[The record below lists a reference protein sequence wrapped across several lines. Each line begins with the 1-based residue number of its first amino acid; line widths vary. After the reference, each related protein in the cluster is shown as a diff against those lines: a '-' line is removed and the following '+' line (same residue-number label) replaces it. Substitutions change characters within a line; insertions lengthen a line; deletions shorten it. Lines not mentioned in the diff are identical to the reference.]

1 MNRESRAGNQYC
13 PSESRDEKVMRSM
26 PKTQY
31 DNVVTSVVLKPY
43 IQKISKIKE
52 YKVFLASCTSF
63 PSRPVIS
70 DFFPPATAS
79 PFFPFGFHNDV
90 GDQCKNHDR
99 LFETHNVFLPN
110 QKLSLSLFLSCSLIC
125 YFSAESVK
133 SLTRKS
139 MHSKAQTNPGHF
151 SLKPLSHISSL

>member
-110 QKLSLSLFLSCSLIC
+110 PEALSLSLLIVLLNLL
-125 YFSAESVK
+125 FFRRISKESDQEKYALK
-133 SLTRKS
+133 SSDKS
-139 MHSKAQTNPGHF
+139 RPFFSKATEPY
-151 SLKPLSHISSL
+151 